1 MMKGL
6 KNVMVTD
13 QRAQMTFCASCKS
26 CPAID
31 ISKDSDKV
39 VVGGDDE
46 GYTEFTKDQFAL
58 FVKTVKEG
66 MYDKYLPKDCVCG
79 QHLMKMVLVMDLTLM
94 CVKNHQI

>member
-13 QRAQMTFCASCKS
+13 QRTQMTFCASCKS

-39 VVGGDDE
+39 IVGGDDE

-58 FVKTVKEG
+58 FVRTVKEG
-66 MYDKYLPKDCVCG
+66 MYDKYLPETKD
-79 QHLMKMVLVMDLTLM
+79 
-94 CVKNHQI
+94 